1 MSIEEETKQKT
12 SNKFQSKKNKIE
24 RVKLKHIYILIKYSK
39 TRYVIE

>member
-1 MSIEEETKQKT
+1 MSIEEETKKKLQINFNQT
-12 SNKFQSKKNKIE
+12 KNKIE